1 MGCGYGAKIVR
12 SLRQDYPFISGG
24 VAHHVIELIYAS
36 GVLPAV
42 AEEKA
47 TAGVLWTDRPVA
59 GKEGQRRVRK
69 WQLFSRRDANEIGSC
84 CFIVLV
90 VEQGA
95 KVEETGEC
103 LRELLAVLRVGD
115 ESAPVAGDALESADR
130 FDGQPRQDLDDEVIG
145 EVSGGAGPLLGAG
158 WVHPRPRKS
167 IYSDPNQSPP
177 TLSSYTNEDARRSEG
192 AAAHRIKLGQP
203 STPSSRCPS
212 PHLPRRRQAGEETA
226 RTTLSCRGVQG
237 YSTISPMATLTELR
251 TCEVASTAAA
261 EKFRF
266 LT

>member
-1 MGCGYGAKIVR
+1 MELRGNGWVKTQMGCGYGAKIVR

-47 TAGVLWTDRPVA
+47 TAGVLWTDRPVP

-69 WQLFSRRDANEIGSC
+69 LQLFSRRDANEIGSC

-177 TLSSYTNEDARRSEG
+177 TCRSAHLFSKKNPTNQTESS
-192 AAAHRIKLGQP
+192 HRKQYPI
-203 STPSSRCPS
+203 
-212 PHLPRRRQAGEETA
+212 
-226 RTTLSCRGVQG
+226 
-237 YSTISPMATLTELR
+237 
-251 TCEVASTAAA
+251 
-261 EKFRF
+261 F
-266 LT
+266 LHE

>member
-1 MGCGYGAKIVR
+1 MEVRGNGWVKTQTDCGYRVKI
-12 SLRQDYPFISGG
+12 LRGLGQDYPFISDG
-24 VAHHVIELIYAS
+24 VAHDVIELIF
-36 GVLPAV
+36 GVHLPAV

-95 KVEETGEC
+95 KVEEAGEC

-130 FDGQPRQDLDDEVIG
+130 FDGQPRQDLDDEVVR
-145 EVSGGAGPLLGAG
+145 EVGGGAGPLLEAG
-158 WVHPRPRKS
+158 WVHPRPRNS

-177 TLSSYTNEDARRSEG
+177 TCRSAHLFVKTNKEARAPRAYDRLALQYLKFEYN
-192 AAAHRIKLGQP
+192 KL
-203 STPSSRCPS
+203 
-212 PHLPRRRQAGEETA
+212 
-226 RTTLSCRGVQG
+226 
-237 YSTISPMATLTELR
+237 
-251 TCEVASTAAA
+251 
-261 EKFRF
+261 
-266 LT
+266 

>member
-1 MGCGYGAKIVR
+1 MID
-12 SLRQDYPFISGG
+12 Q
-24 VAHHVIELIYAS
+24 
-36 GVLPAV
+36 
-42 AEEKA
+42 EKQRDPSRNFQN
-47 TAGVLWTDRPVA
+47 TYFPEDGPVA

-177 TLSSYTNEDARRSEG
+177 TCRSAHLFSKKNPTNQTESS
-192 AAAHRIKLGQP
+192 HRKQYPI
-203 STPSSRCPS
+203 
-212 PHLPRRRQAGEETA
+212 
-226 RTTLSCRGVQG
+226 
-237 YSTISPMATLTELR
+237 
-251 TCEVASTAAA
+251 
-261 EKFRF
+261 F
-266 LT
+266 LHE